1 MSTKNGISYS
11 GGSVS
16 TSAASPDVPAEEATD
31 PEETDTIAG
40 TASSSAVAAAA
51 DGDDDD
57 DTTAA
62 SAAAIAQ
69 SVADDSGLGS
79 QTISLSGTSAS
90 TSTEAQAEEA
100 RRQSLRTMPG
110 AFHVRPRAAVEAE
123 EAAARQA
130 MQNAAVDEE
139 LHAEYTAAHHDP
151 TTAVLDAHVEAVAVQ
166 IDEAMSTYQ
175 AVPVVD
181 ALSASRIAADGDD
194 DDEVSNQLQ
203 SGASAS
209 LEEGNISQRHESG
222 PTSAGSFGAVTGA
235 TAKSG
240 NQCSGMKK
248 LHWIWGLAALLL
260 VAVAIGLRVGLSNPQ
275 GDATAAD
282 NPIATN
288 QEPSYRLVEMDISP
302 QIKSSI
308 KPVSSS
314 VSLGLMVPTAVAG
327 VMSRSLLVGCDRNG
341 GIVKAYRSQMK
352 KDDGKASFGPFE
364 ELASISLS
372 DVSNENDAGDSSVD
386 IGSAIIVDTPV
397 DGESFAVS
405 HRNRVRMYSSPLHE
419 AKRLAIIEKGG
430 YGDSFRDKFL
440 NSSVLPPSD
449 PGSALSSAT
458 AAANRTDTP
467 DLWHQRGPT
476 LVGDDDP
483 AIRGFGSSIGFSA
496 TGRHSLQRVVVGSD
510 SGHVRVY
517 RFKYLNGTVPVWQRL
532 DGGLL
537 DPEPDSRSGKAVVAM
552 AGGGLRFVV
561 GYPSLGK
568 VSLYQFIDEENL
580 DENSSRP
587 NFELIDEMYSKG
599 DDSDMF
605 GQSLSVD
612 VFANF
617 LVVGA
622 KGYVRAYWLRVLP
635 SSNSGFEYVAAGDKI
650 VGEESDGEEFGS
662 VVASGRV
669 PLHKG
674 GCLACPFILD
684 QQRIAISSPA
694 YDNGRGR
701 VLLYQYNEDEETWQP
716 LVSPIEGEKTGEGL
730 GHDIRISPDMGSVGT
745 SSSFGDVRM
754 FRLQALQNK

>member
-1 MSTKNGISYS
+1 MSSKNDISYPC
-11 GGSVS
+11 GSVS
-16 TSAASPDVPAEEATD
+16 TSTASPDVPAEEATD
-31 PEETDTIAG
+31 PEETVTIAG
-40 TASSSAVAAAA
+40 TASSSAVAAETAA
-51 DGDDDD
+51 AASGDDDG
-57 DTTAA
+57 DT
-62 SAAAIAQ
+62 IAQ

-90 TSTEAQAEEA
+90 EAQAEEA
-100 RRQSLRTMPG
+100 RRQSLHSLPG
-110 AFHVRPRAAVEAE
+110 AFRVRTRAAVEAE

-130 MQNAAVDEE
+130 MWNDAVDEE
-139 LHAEYTAAHHDP
+139 LHTEDTAAHHDP
-151 TTAVLDAHVEAVAVQ
+151 TTTAVLDAHVEAVAVQ

-181 ALSASRIAADGDD
+181 ALSASRIAADGGDND
-194 DDEVSNQLQ
+194 NDEVSYQLQ

-209 LEEGNISQRHESG
+209 LEEGDISQRRESG
-222 PTSAGSFGAVTGA
+222 STSAGSSGAVTA
-235 TAKSG
+235 SRSAKSG
-240 NQCSGMKK
+240 SQCSGMKK
-248 LHWIWGLAALLL
+248 MYVIWGLAALLL
-260 VAVAIGLRVGLSNPQ
+260 LAVAIGLRVGLSNPQ

-282 NPIATN
+282 NPIETN
-288 QEPSYRLVEMDISP
+288 QDTSYRLVEMDISP
-302 QIKSSI
+302 QIEYSI

-327 VMSRSLLVGCDRNG
+327 VMSRSLLVGRDRNG
-341 GIVKAYRSQMK
+341 GMVKVYRSQMK
-352 KDDGKASFGPFE
+352 KDEEKASFGPFE
-364 ELASISLS
+364 ELVSISLS
-372 DVSNENDAGDSSVD
+372 DVSDENDAGDSSVD

-405 HRNRVRMYSSPLHE
+405 HRDRVRMYSSPLHE

-449 PGSALSSAT
+449 PESALSSAT
-458 AAANRTDTP
+458 AAANRTETP

-476 LVGDDDP
+476 LVGIDDP

-517 RFKYLNGTVPVWQRL
+517 RLKYLNGTVPVWQRL

-537 DPEPDSRSGKAVVAM
+537 NPEPDSSSGTAVVAM

-587 NFELIDEMYSKG
+587 NFELIDEIYSKG
-599 DDSDMF
+599 NEGNMF

-669 PLHKG
+669 PLHKS

-694 YDNGRGR
+694 YGNGRGR
-701 VLLYQYNEDEETWQP
+701 VLLYQYNEDEGSWQP
-716 LVSPIEGEKTGEGL
+716 LVSPIEGEKAGDEL
-730 GHDIRISPDMGSVGT
+730 GHDVRFSPDMGSVVT
-745 SSSFGDVRM
+745 SSSFGEVRM
-754 FRLQALQNK
+754 FRLQALQNKQ